1 MPSLN
6 VAVGFAL
13 LFVFFCSIQGV
24 TTPAPHNLTKKVHM
38 CIDSITKAVNFYTR
52 RYKNLDV
59 DSLHELAILRG
70 WLKEFWF

>member
-1 MPSLN
+1 
-6 VAVGFAL
+6 
-13 LFVFFCSIQGV
+13 
-24 TTPAPHNLTKKVHM
+24 M